1 MRPFKELLADYR
13 AHGASSLRSE
23 LPDIL
28 HAAEL
33 PDAKK
38 GFMWFASD
46 ICLDLELLTES
57 QKILEKIAARF
68 GVCDILHNN
77 MAFCL
82 TSAGDNEAA
91 VAHYRKSLELNPE
104 NSSSVRGLALTLN
117 EMGKFDEAQDYAV
130 RWQVLRPQETE
141 AAELIAELANKS
153 AAQSSKSSQGPT
165 ADGER
170 S

>member
-33 PDAKK
+33 PDTKK

-46 ICLDLELLTES
+46 ICLDLELWSES
-57 QKILEKIAARF
+57 LKILEKIAARF
-68 GVCDILHNN
+68 DVCDIHHNN

-91 VAHYRKSLELNPE
+91 LPHYRKSLELNPE
-104 NSSSVRGLALTLN
+104 NSSSVRGLAIGLN
-117 EMGKFDEAQDYAV
+117 EMGKFEEAQDYAV
-130 RWQVLRPQETE
+130 RWQALRPQEAE
-141 AAELIAELANKS
+141 AAELIGELANKS
-153 AAQSSKSSQGPT
+153 AEQA
-165 ADGER
+165 
-170 S
+170 